1 MKSCF
6 KIFCAVLFFS
16 PLSQAIELNILQPN
30 YRCQSKEF
38 ITDNNTAVIVL
49 QDKVS
54 GMNHI
59 EIEQTWIGGV
69 RRAYFEVS
77 ERVEKNGDRQPVI
90 FEGSGIK
97 LAIEHAA
104 NTASEQHPLQAL
116 LQIPL
121 GNGEV
126 KSEMLICESL
136 L

>member
-1 MKSCF
+1 MKATVF
-6 KIFCAVLFFS
+6 KLFFAVLFFS

-38 ITDNNTAVIVL
+38 IPDNSIAVIVL

-59 EIEQTWIGGV
+59 EIEQSWFGGA
-69 RRAYFEVS
+69 RRAYFQVS
-77 ERVEKNGDRQPVI
+77 ERVEKNGQSQPVI

-97 LAIEHAA
+97 LAIDHS
-104 NTASEQHPLQAL
+104 TPTTEQHPLPAI
-116 LQIPL
+116 LQIPT
-121 GNGEV
+121 GNGDVRTELLV
-126 KSEMLICESL
+126 CESL

>member
-6 KIFCAVLFFS
+6 KIFFAVLFFS

-38 ITDNNTAVIVL
+38 ITDNTLALIVL

-54 GMNHI
+54 GLNHI
-59 EIEQTWIGGV
+59 EIEQAWFGGI

-104 NTASEQHPLQAL
+104 STTSEQHPLQAV